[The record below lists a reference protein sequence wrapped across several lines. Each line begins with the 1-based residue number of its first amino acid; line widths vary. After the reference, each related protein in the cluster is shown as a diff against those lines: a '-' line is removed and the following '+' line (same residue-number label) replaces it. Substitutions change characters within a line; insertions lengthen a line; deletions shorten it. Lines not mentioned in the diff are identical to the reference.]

1 MPQVALADATA
12 QCPVRATREM
22 FNLFV
27 FPPRFCRFSR
37 APISCGNKREAK
49 SIHHFV
55 GSKTDTPTWRLKQG
69 VHSRGSSSSRYLPT
83 GRVGYHHGY
92 NWGNLNIREI
102 AYSLSGLNCK
112 KALDVFHKCRAHAA
126 CRVTRLAT
134 DPENSSFWRD
144 PEQATPGKW
153 PGLRSAPSSLFPPET
168 T

>member
-1 MPQVALADATA
+1 MPLRSAP
-12 QCPVRATREM
+12 CGPPERCSIY
-22 FNLFV
+22 LFSLPWV
-27 FPPRFCRFSR
+27 SRFSR
-37 APISCGNKREAK
+37 VPIFCGNKREAK

-134 DPENSSFWRD
+134 DPENSSFGVTLNRRPRASGLVSVRPPLPCFLQKR
-144 PEQATPGKW
+144 PE
-153 PGLRSAPSSLFPPET
+153 
-168 T
+168 